1 MKRGD
6 FVRQQGACWAE
17 AGRLL
22 DELDRAGSRGR
33 GRPGAGD
40 AGNPGKPPAT
50 ERLPSLFRQL
60 CADLTLAR
68 HRMYGEQMCARLNDL
83 VIRSYHHLHG
93 RPRGMGGKVA
103 AFFARDFPAAVCR
116 EWRLFW
122 LCSAFFWIP
131 FLSMALSVQWDARWV
146 QAVLGSEGMASME
159 WMYGAE
165 DTVEVLREEFGS
177 NFMMF
182 AHYVQNNVSID
193 FQMLA
198 GGLAGG
204 VGTLVFLLFNGVY
217 LGGATGYVH
226 EACNPASFYGFV
238 ISHSA
243 LELIAMLI
251 AGVAGMRIGIAVLSP
266 GRWSR
271 RDALV
276 RAGRRALPLI
286 YGAAAMTLLAAVIEG
301 FWSASAVPVAF
312 KWAFGIS
319 WWVALALYFP
329 VLGRRPEP
337 YAD

>member
-6 FVRQQGACWAE
+6 FVRMHGARWTRAE
-17 AGRLL
+17 RLL
-22 DELDRAGSRGR
+22 DELDRGR
-33 GRPGAGD
+33 KRAKEGAGAVARAD
-40 AGNPGKPPAT
+40 TPPV
-50 ERLPSLFRQL
+50 EQLPVLFRQL

-68 HRMYGEQMCARLNDL
+68 HRMYGEQMCTRLNDL
-83 VIRSYHHLHG
+83 VIRAYQHLHG
-93 RPRGMGGKVA
+93 RKPGMGGAVV
-103 AFFARDFPAAVCR
+103 AFFVRDFPAAVCR

-131 FLSMALSVQWDARWV
+131 FLSMALSVQWDPRWV
-146 QAVLGSEGMASME
+146 QAVLGADGMASME
-159 WMYGAE
+159 WMYGGD
-165 DTVEVLREEFGS
+165 DTVEVLRQEFGS

-182 AHYVQNNVSID
+182 AHYVRNNVSID

-226 EACNPASFYGFV
+226 EACNPASFYTFV

-266 GRWSR
+266 GRWTR

-276 RAGRRALPLI
+276 RAGRQALPLI

-301 FWSASAVPVAF
+301 FWSASPIPAVY
-312 KWAFGIS
+312 KWTFGIA
-319 WWVALALYFP
+319 WWVALAVYFP